1 MSHKLNKQYHVITD
15 REQCI
20 SLNQKKDPNVI
31 RLYIIL
37 LIQDLKNIK
46 AY

>member
-1 MSHKLNKQYHVITD
+1 MGHKLNKQYHVFTD

-20 SLNQKKDPNVI
+20 SLNQKNDPNVI
-31 RLYIIL
+31 KLYIIL